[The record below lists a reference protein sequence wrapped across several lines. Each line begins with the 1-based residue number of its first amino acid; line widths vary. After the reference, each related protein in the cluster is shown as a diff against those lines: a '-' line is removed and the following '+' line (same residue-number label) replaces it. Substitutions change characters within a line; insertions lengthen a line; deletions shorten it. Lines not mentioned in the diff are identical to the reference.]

1 MTPTSRAALAV
12 GVCAVVAGAAGA
24 GAGIALLVAVVVAT
38 VADALMVR
46 RPPAGRLDI
55 PPVLPRGLAY
65 PYRIDIT
72 EGTAWGVAMRQPAPP
87 DVTFAPNTG
96 AASIEGSVVAS
107 RRGHHEIPAP
117 AVRLVGPLGLGAWYH
132 RLGGPTAV
140 TVYPDTV
147 SARRLARAVATG
159 RFREQGRR
167 RRGRIGIGTEFD
179 AVREYDDND
188 DIRFVNWSAT
198 LRLGRPMTNQF
209 RIDQDR
215 DIICVVDCG
224 RLMAAPLG
232 AFTRLDAA
240 VDAVAALAFTADEL
254 GDRAGVVAF
263 GGQVLRDVRP
273 ARRGGNAVVSAVH
286 DLEPEDGDSDY
297 EAAFR
302 LVARH
307 KRALVVL
314 FTDLLDESAAVPLL
328 EAIDVLARR
337 HAVVVAVSTDEE
349 LVAATTTPPDSLHD
363 VLRASVASAALSE
376 QGAVVARIRHRG
388 VRAVEARGASLPA
401 ACVAAYLD
409 TKANARV

>member
-1 MTPTSRAALAV
+1 MTPTPRAALAV
-12 GVCAVVAGAAGA
+12 GVCAVVALAVGPGA
-24 GAGIALLVAVVVAT
+24 GLTVLVAVVVAT
-38 VADALMVR
+38 IADAFVVR
-46 RPPAGRLDI
+46 RPPVAQFDI
-55 PPVLPRGLAY
+55 PQVLPRGLAY
-65 PYRIDIT
+65 PFRIDIT

-87 DVTFAPNTG
+87 DVTFTPSVG
-96 AASIEGSVVAS
+96 DAAIEGTVIAA
-107 RRGHHEIPAP
+107 RRGRHEISPT
-117 AVRLVGPLGLGAWYH
+117 AVRLVGPLGLGSWHHKLA
-132 RLGGPTAV
+132 GAPTVA
-140 TVYPDTV
+140 VYPDIV

-159 RFREQGRR
+159 RFSEQGRR
-167 RRGRIGIGTEFD
+167 RRGRIGMGTEFD

-188 DIRFVNWSAT
+188 DVRFVNWSAT
-198 LRLGRPMTNQF
+198 MRLGRPMTNQF
-209 RIDQDR
+209 RVDQDR
-215 DIICVVDCG
+215 DVICVVDCG

-232 AFTRLDAA
+232 DFTRLDAA

-263 GGQVLRDVRP
+263 GGRVLRDVRP
-273 ARRGGNAVVSAVH
+273 TRRGGNAVVSAVH
-286 DLEPEDGDSDY
+286 DLEPEEGDADY

-302 LVARH
+302 RVARH

-349 LVAATTTPPDSLHD
+349 LVAATTTPPEALHD
-363 VLRASVASAALSE
+363 VLRASVATGALAE
-376 QGAVVARIRHRG
+376 QAAVVARIRHRG
-388 VRAVEARGASLPA
+388 VRTVEARGAGLPA